1 LLWELT
7 ARIPAAWQPAQPL
20 DDFGGENLRF
30 DDSLG
35 SGSDLDEELAV
46 MSRKRRQRKQNP
58 ATSSCL
64 GWVLAGTV
72 IYLLYRKSR
81 GLGADPA
88 PPAKEPDDEWWR
100 TPPPYPDLDYA
111 PGGRVYGRDY
121 WHPPKGLPQ
130 TPTVV
135 STQIPAEGGAMVYV
149 DQPPTAVAYQ
159 LPALSTEDVT
169 RRLVE
174 TAGAVYGGQA
184 PLQGTRRVPSFSSGD
199 ATSPA
204 VAARTV
210 ERTERAKA
218 ASLSLRFPRVDVTG
232 PSGELTDKGKT
243 LLALEGD
250 RVVQNKYAEKA
261 GRLNAKVDVPGPDGK
276 SLQKMLVSDLLN
288 HNLKHS
294 QQEMKILKDAGKENS
309 AEYKRF
315 ESGVRRDLAKLDELG
330 KIKRSLNSIEGKA
343 VKHIDN
349 AKYREWE
356 AQTKHEA
363 GREGRSKDV
372 FDASAKA
379 AFAANIMNMH
389 EWNKKRAADEA
400 KAKALK
406 EWVKG
411 GGSPGDQ
418 SFADMMKQFV
428 PPDTSKVRAMLDA
441 AAQERRQIVAQ
452 MEASIEPPPSQ
463 KPPSRMPAW
472 AGMFSDNMFTYRRP
486 AKKPSTPPTTSSPS
500 SGS

>member
-1 LLWELT
+1 
-7 ARIPAAWQPAQPL
+7 
-20 DDFGGENLRF
+20 
-30 DDSLG
+30 
-35 SGSDLDEELAV
+35 

-72 IYLLYRKSR
+72 IYLLCRKSR
-81 GLGADPA
+81 GLGIDPV
-88 PPAKEPDDEWWR
+88 PPVEVPFDPEWFLKEDAQK
-100 TPPPYPDLDYA
+100 PYSFPSPERDRDYE
-111 PGGRVYGRDY
+111 PGGRVFEALRRAGAVPFTRAGNA
-121 WHPPKGLPQ
+121 P
-130 TPTVV
+130 PTVV

-276 SLQKMLVSDLLN
+276 SLQKMLVSDLLK

-294 QQEMKILKDAGKENS
+294 QQEMKKLKDAGKENS

-315 ESGVRRDLAKLDELG
+315 ESVFRRDKAKRDELK
-330 KIKRSLNSIEGKA
+330 KIQRSLNPIEGKA
-343 VKHIDN
+343 VRHIDN
-349 AKYREWE
+349 AKYRAWE

-379 AFAANIMNMH
+379 AAEANIMNMH
-389 EWNKKRAADEA
+389 EWDKKRATDEA

-406 EWVKG
+406 ELVRKG
-411 GGSPGDQ
+411 KSPGDQ
-418 SFADMMKQFV
+418 SFEDMMKQLPSGTRDV
-428 PPDTSKVRAMLDA
+428 GAMLNA
-441 AAQERRQIVAQ
+441 AEKERRQLVAQ
-452 MEASIEPPPSQ
+452 MEDAIKQPS
-463 KPPSRMPAW
+463 PAATIATGPSPATTIATGPSREGW
-472 AGMFSDNMFTYRRP
+472 ADMFNANMVTYRRP
-486 AKKPSTPPTTSSPS
+486 AKKPSSPS
-500 SGS
+500 YGAYNTDMSTG